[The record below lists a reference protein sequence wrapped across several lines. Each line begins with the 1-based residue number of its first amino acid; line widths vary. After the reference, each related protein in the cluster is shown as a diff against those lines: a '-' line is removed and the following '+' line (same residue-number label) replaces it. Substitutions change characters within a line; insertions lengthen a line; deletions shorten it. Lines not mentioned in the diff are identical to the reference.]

1 MTSKERTEELMKGLY
16 DAVIA
21 MDEEAA
27 VEHSKAVLDEGIDA
41 YYAVMNG
48 LAKGMDKVGQLYES
62 QEYFVPELLLCSDAL
77 YAGLEILKPHIKAAD
92 MQAKGQVVIGVV
104 EGDIHDIGKN
114 LVKIMFEAA
123 GWTVYDLGRDVQLA
137 RFAEEQQRTNSD
149 IVALSALMTTSMMA
163 MPRVVEMVKARDPKV
178 GVMVGGAPLTRE
190 IAKSYGADGYARDAV
205 SAVREAI
212 RMLSRL
218 RGEPA
223 KGQVVVTRTRG
234 RSRHHGTIQT
244 GQND

>member
-1 MTSKERTEELMKGLY
+1 MASKERTEELVKKLQE
-16 DAVIA
+16 AVIE

-27 VEHSKAVLDEGIDA
+27 VEHSKAVLDEGVDA

-77 YAGLEILKPHIKAAD
+77 YAGLEILKPHIKSED
-92 MQAKGQVVIGVV
+92 EQTKGRLVIGVV

-123 GWTVYDLGRDVQLA
+123 GWTVYDLGRDVQLI

-149 IVALSALMTTSMMA
+149 IVAISALMTTSMLA
-163 MPRVVEMVKARDPKV
+163 LPEAVKLIKASNPNV
-178 GVMVGGAPLTRE
+178 AVMVGGAPVTRD
-190 IAKSYGADGYARDAV
+190 IAKSYGADGYADNAGQV
-205 SAVREAI
+205 VKEAI
-212 RMLSRL
+212 RVLSEVR
-218 RGEPA
+218 RA
-223 KGQVVVTRTRG
+223 SK
-234 RSRHHGTIQT
+234 
-244 GQND
+244 